1 MYVMVGTKLNI
12 YYALCIMNIYKSNI
26 GPNHQVALKHMLKYL
41 YRKKDYV
48 FVYLVN
54 EQVCV
59 DQISH
64 LCKDSYSYM
73 SRYEFA
79 LIGRVVNWKNI
90 KQSRLLTQLWKL
102 DIW

>member
-1 MYVMVGTKLNI
+1 MYAMVGTKLNI
-12 YYALCIMNIYKSNI
+12 YYALCIKNIYKSNL
-26 GPNHQVALKHMLKYL
+26 GDQVAVKHMLKYL

-48 FVYLVN
+48 FVYLGN
-54 EQVCV
+54 EWACV

-73 SRYEFA
+73 SRYVFA

-90 KQSRLLTQLWKL
+90 KQSRLLTRLWKL